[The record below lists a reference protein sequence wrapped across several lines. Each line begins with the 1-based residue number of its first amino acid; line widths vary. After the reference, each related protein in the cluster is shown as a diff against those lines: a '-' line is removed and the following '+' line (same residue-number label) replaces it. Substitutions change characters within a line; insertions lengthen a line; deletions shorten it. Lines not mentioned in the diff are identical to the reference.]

1 MQITDLQMVH
11 KEQLWFLYT
20 TIYCSC
26 QCVSIYILYF
36 PGRWKKL
43 IRIISVLNV
52 YYRRVTKI
60 MRIAC
65 VLSPQRPIK
74 FNQTRTWLPVSI
86 GKRNSLK
93 YRQLGRFNS
102 SKNRNLRKKKRD
114 TDCVSSVRKIP
125 QHLRDNGRFCSWK
138 DELREGQWLYMPGII
153 RRDSIS
159 APAAFIAFD
168 TLRYPQRAMTAAAS
182 VFMAEL

>member
-1 MQITDLQMVH
+1 MRIT
-11 KEQLWFLYT
+11 E
-20 TIYCSC
+20 
-26 QCVSIYILYF
+26 
-36 PGRWKKL
+36 
-43 IRIISVLNV
+43 
-52 YYRRVTKI
+52 I
-60 MRIAC
+60 MRIVC

-138 DELREGQWLYMPGII
+138 DELREGQWAIYAGNNTQRQHTRSCRLHSVWHIAISSTGYDGSGICVHGRAI
-153 RRDSIS
+153 GIDIGRC
-159 APAAFIAFD
+159 IAEAHG
-168 TLRYPQRAMTAAAS
+168 YS
-182 VFMAEL
+182 SS